1 MSGSVTPMWNRPAP
15 QSPSCFSELAQ
26 LGQCY
31 NQVQW
36 LTNLLTEIVT
46 DIITTDTA
54 VQQAIVDA
62 IVATGSNVPLIGV
75 TNGSDAQPGQVGEYV
90 QFSNTGIT
98 YPAATSN
105 TQVVS
110 LGILQPGDWD
120 CLLYFGTYNFTGG
133 IQLQLSSTP
142 AGFSTDMY
150 GVSISIGTSDDPNSW
165 GGQVFG
171 QPARA
176 LISVPSLV
184 AVQLSSNVTNDA
196 AGSSTGGYML
206 FRARRQR

>member
-1 MSGSVTPMWNRPAP
+1 MSGNVAPWPRPAP

-75 TNGSDAQPGQVGEYV
+75 TNGSDAAPGQVGEFV
-90 QFSNTGIT
+90 QT
-98 YPAATSN
+98 YQTLNLPDGQN
-105 TQVVS
+105 TQNFSGMV
-110 LGILQPGDWD
+110 LQPGDWD
-120 CLLYFGTYNFTGG
+120 VWAWCYPTAWCDSLYFFLTNGA
-133 IQLQLSSTP
+133 P
-142 AGFSTDMY
+142 PGFSN
-150 GVSISIGTSDDPNSW
+150 GIFGQVISGTSPPTSW
-165 GGQVFG
+165 TAAVVIS
-171 QPARA
+171 PACRA
-176 LISVPSLV
+176 LISVPTLLPFTLITNAQSAQT
-184 AVQLSSNVTNDA
+184 AVFQLE
-196 AGSSTGGYML
+196 
-206 FRARRQR
+206 ARRRR